1 MRTLSVIAL
10 VSTVLI
16 AAPALAASGVSM
28 GQPVSTSGGTAVNP
42 GDVYGT
48 AEFELTSSDPGG
60 AEAGLT
66 KIVNAIIQNKI
77 GNNEGSYLL
86 TIELVRNGEAI
97 VQRPI
102 ISVTYNNQRFLFINW
117 STKVSRG
124 ATFKGKL
131 LDTEAVDQSNNDVE
145 VVLRSYFRADSTFD
159 LSIFDAL
166 DEINKN
172 FNVIAKFDAI
182 GLSSSLL
189 ATIKGELGKA
199 LERSTESED
208 LFRHAMAFAQL
219 GTVTNR
225 TRELTVPIRYSYSD
239 HGSTKTGALQLRVRT
254 WSVSSQFVFDPVA
267 AKFTAPLASTYI
279 NNTSIIING
288 KRITVFDFLKENGE
302 DNVRSFI
309 KALQSPEG
317 YKQADIFSQCS
328 ALLTSYRKYLS
339 NRDAMALMWATIS
352 EFRFDFKRSNGVA
365 CIEGRKAE
373 FENLGLPTTELI
385 DFLKAPG

>member
-1 MRTLSVIAL
+1 M
-10 VSTVLI
+10 
-16 AAPALAASGVSM
+16 
-28 GQPVSTSGGTAVNP
+28 
-42 GDVYGT
+42 
-48 AEFELTSSDPGG
+48 
-60 AEAGLT
+60 
-66 KIVNAIIQNKI
+66 
-77 GNNEGSYLL
+77 
-86 TIELVRNGEAI
+86 
-97 VQRPI
+97 
-102 ISVTYNNQRFLFINW
+102 
-117 STKVSRG
+117 
-124 ATFKGKL
+124 
-131 LDTEAVDQSNNDVE
+131 
-145 VVLRSYFRADSTFD
+145 
-159 LSIFDAL
+159 
-166 DEINKN
+166 
-172 FNVIAKFDAI
+172 IAKFDAI

-208 LFRHAMAFAQL
+208 LFRHSMAFAQI

-225 TRELTVPIRYSYSD
+225 TRELTVPIRYSYTD
-239 HGSTKTGALQLRVRT
+239 HGQPVKGALQLRVRT

-279 NNTSIIING
+279 NNTSVIING

-339 NRDAMALMWATIS
+339 NRDATALMWATIS
-352 EFRFDFKRSNGVA
+352 EFRFDFKRSNGAA

-373 FENLGLPTTELI
+373 FGIRTADHRADRIPGNHPPKSAAPQIPGGRRRCRFPHPGDSAI
-385 DFLKAPG
+385 DRQRKRVSRLVPWTGSSALRSAEE